1 MIKLH
6 KYKPLWGLA
15 DPSPFAIKAMVL
27 FKMAG
32 VEYEEAFVDWE
43 IAPRHKMPYITT
55 VNNDVIGDT
64 SFIKHYLETEH
75 KADFSGGYDTKTLAT
90 GFMAEKMCENH
101 LYWIEVSYRW
111 GIEENFNKG
120 PRHFFDDVPEAIRE
134 KIVSDMFENAKGAR
148 FAHGIG
154 RFNYDEITEFGK
166 QDVAALSDLMG
177 DNNFI
182 LGNEVCGYDA
192 MVFAML
198 WGVSTDYFDSPLN
211 DYVKSKT
218 NLKNYLKRM
227 KDLYFPEFDRF

>member
-15 DPSPFAIKAMVL
+15 DPSPYAIKAIVL

-32 VEYEEAFVDWE
+32 IEYEEAFVDWDV
-43 IAPRHKMPYITT
+43 APRHKMPYITT
-55 VNNDVIGDT
+55 KNGEIIGDT
-64 SFIKHYLETEH
+64 SFIKKYLEREYN
-75 KADFSGGYDTKTLAT
+75 ADFSGGYDAKILAT

-101 LYWIEVSYRW
+101 LYWVEVSYRW

-120 PRHFFDDVPEAIRE
+120 PRHFFDDVPEAMRE
-134 KIVSDMFENAKGAR
+134 KIVSDMFENAKKAR

-166 QDVAALSDLMG
+166 QDIAALSDLMG

-182 LGNEVCGYDA
+182 LGNDICGYDA

-198 WGVSTDYFDSPLN
+198 WGVSTDYFNSPLN
-211 DYVKSKT
+211 DYVNSKA

-227 KDLYFPEFDRF
+227 KQLYFPEFA